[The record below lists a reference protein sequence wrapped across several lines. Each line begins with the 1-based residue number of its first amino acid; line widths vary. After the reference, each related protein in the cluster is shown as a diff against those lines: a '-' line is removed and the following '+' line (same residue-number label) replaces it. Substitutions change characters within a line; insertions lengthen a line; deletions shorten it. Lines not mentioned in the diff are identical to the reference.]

1 MHAMQKSVTLAG
13 ALALALTLGGCGSDT
28 VVNPPPPPPP
38 PPPPVTTVLFS
49 NSGPVPPMSVGYI
62 QFTIPSAG
70 RIDAE
75 VNWTFASSVVAIAMT
90 TASCEDWEAAFAG
103 QCSNIGNPNNNRT
116 QKPKTVSGSVTQG
129 GSGRLWILNLSTVDE
144 SMAAQITH
152 TTNAAASAPIALESF
167 ARSWVP
173 VPNAAVRAVRLQD

>member
-1 MHAMQKSVTLAG
+1 MLRTSRMGLILAG
-13 ALALALTLGGCGSDT
+13 AIALSACGGDKI
-28 VVNPPPPPPP
+28 VDPPPPPPP
-38 PPPPVTTVLFS
+38 PPPPITTILFS
-49 NSGPVPPMSVGYI
+49 DSGPVPPESVGYI

-75 VNWTFASSVVAIAMT
+75 VNWTFASSLVAIAMT
-90 TASCEDWEAAFAG
+90 TSTCEDWEAAFAG
-103 QCSNIGNPNNNRT
+103 QCSNIGNPNITRT
-116 QKPKTVSGSVTQG
+116 QKPKTVSGTVTQG

-152 TTNAAASAPIALESF
+152 TTNAAASAPIALEPF

-173 VPNAAVRAVRLQD
+173 ATSAAVEAVRAFQK